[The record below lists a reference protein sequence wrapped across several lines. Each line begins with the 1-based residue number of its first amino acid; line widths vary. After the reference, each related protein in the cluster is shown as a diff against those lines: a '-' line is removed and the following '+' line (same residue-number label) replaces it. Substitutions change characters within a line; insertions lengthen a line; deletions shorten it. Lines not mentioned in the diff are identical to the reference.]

1 MNPDKQQAELLKQTQ
16 KQYFRAVFGTAYIAH
31 AVAIFM
37 LAVSLILAVFV
48 PHDGLFATASSAGMS
63 NYHRWLYNAALI
75 GVFYYAIFC
84 LYVRLFAVTEVDR
97 QYKLLHV
104 QAERALRKAL
114 EKDEQQVAED
124 V

>member
-1 MNPDKQQAELLKQTQ
+1 M
-16 KQYFRAVFGTAYIAH
+16 
-31 AVAIFM
+31 
-37 LAVSLILAVFV
+37 
-48 PHDGLFATASSAGMS
+48 
-63 NYHRWLYNAALI
+63 
-75 GVFYYAIFC
+75 IFC

-97 QYKLLHV
+97 QDMLLHV